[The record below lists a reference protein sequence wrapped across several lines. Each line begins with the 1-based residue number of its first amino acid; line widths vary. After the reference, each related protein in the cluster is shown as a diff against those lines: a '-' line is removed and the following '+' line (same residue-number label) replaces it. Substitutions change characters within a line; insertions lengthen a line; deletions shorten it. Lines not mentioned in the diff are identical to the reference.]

1 MKMESKYRRLNSFD
15 TITAEQEKVEE
26 FRNHYGNKGQPIRLV
41 CRKLLS
47 QLKNSVELRDE
58 VKGLRLATLEDLY
71 LVVPVNAIMAQQETG
86 INPLVVDSEKFI
98 NGCARRIIKKQV
110 WILIENGELI
120 FKAEIQAETLE
131 SIYLEK
137 IYISPKEERTGLARR
152 CFVQLCKFRLAHTS
166 PLSRI
171 KTPSSFI
178 YN

>member
-1 MKMESKYRRLNSFD
+1 MESKYRRLNSFD

-26 FRNHYGNKGQPIRLV
+26 FRNHYGNQGQPIRLV

-47 QLKNSVELRDE
+47 QLKNPLDLRDE
-58 VKGLRLATLEDLY
+58 VKGLRLATLDDLY
-71 LVVPVNAIMAQQETG
+71 LVAPVNAKMAKQETG
-86 INPLVVDSEKFI
+86 INPLVEDSEKFI

-110 WILIENGELI
+110 WVLIENRELI

-137 IYISPKEERTGLARR
+137 IYISPKQVKTRLAGR
-152 CFVQLCKFRLAHTS
+152 CFIRLCKFRLALTS